1 LTLTETMRS
10 NTGEA
15 TPIKP
20 EYLDSLY
27 ARIASGHIAHGL
39 LLLGP
44 RGSGKRAAAGC
55 LSGALVCDRNDGK
68 PCGICHGCRL
78 YQSGNHP
85 EVIAIEPENGMIRIG
100 RIRQMQ
106 QQICIK
112 PVQGRRWV
120 VLIHDADR
128 MNPQAQNALLKTL
141 EEPPQAILILTA
153 GTLTRLLP
161 TIRSRCQIF
170 RIPSLSQEGLARL
183 VADRTGIDDR
193 EALLYARMGGS
204 PGQALALAETP
215 AYAELRRSV
224 LTLISQAAMGGMETV
239 LKAEAVLAPLK
250 DQMDKV
256 LDILL
261 SWTRDLRVYYGTQRL
276 DWIINQE
283 YADTIQKAC
292 SRLSEQTIYRQERY
306 LRKTLRMIEEN
317 AHPVLSVQQFLLAVA
332 KGELDADHRR
342 DKV

>member
-1 LTLTETMRS
+1 MTETIRTNMP
-10 NTGEA
+10 GGA
-15 TPIKP
+15 TPVKP
-20 EYLDSLY
+20 EYMESLY
-27 ARIASGHIAHGL
+27 ARIASGHIVHGL

-44 RGSGKRAAAGC
+44 RGSGKQEIAGR
-55 LSGALVCDRNDGK
+55 LAGALVCDRDEGEA
-68 PCGICHGCRL
+68 CGRCHGCRL

-85 EVIAIEPENGMIRIG
+85 EVIAIEPQNGMIRIAQ
-100 RIRQMQ
+100 IRQMQ

-170 RIPSLSQEGLARL
+170 RVPPLSHEKMAKL
-183 VADRTGIDDR
+183 VAKCTGIS
-193 EALLYARMGGS
+193 EGKALLYARMGGS
-204 PGQALALAETP
+204 PGQALDLANTP
-215 AYAELRRSV
+215 EYGELRRSV
-224 LTLISQAAMGGMETV
+224 IGLAAEAAMGSMETV
-239 LKAEAVLAPLK
+239 LGAEAVLNPLK
-250 DQMDKV
+250 DRMDKV

-261 SWTRDLRVYYGTQRL
+261 SWTRDLRVYCATHRL

-292 SRLSEQTIYRQERY
+292 TRLGEQKIYRQERV
-306 LRKTLRMIEEN
+306 LRRTLRMIEEN
-317 AHPVLSVQQFLLAVA
+317 AHPVLAVQQFLLAVA
-332 KGELDADHRR
+332 KGD
-342 DKV
+342 